1 MVDDL
6 TGVVIRAATLDDA
19 MAIAGVHVA
28 SWRQAY
34 AGLIDE
40 EYLAQLDVG
49 SRAAWWQ
56 QVLDDNH
63 STQVWVAEDDGE
75 VVGFA
80 SLGPSLD
87 EDAAR
92 ETMQVYTLY
101 LDPAAWGR
109 GAARSLI
116 RTVIEAVPS
125 GAPVTLWVAAGN
137 DRARHFYRR
146 NGFVDD
152 GVDRIEDFGGD
163 RVREV
168 RYRRS

>member
-1 MVDDL
+1 MVDEP
-6 TGVVIRAATLDDA
+6 TGVVIRSATPQDA
-19 MAIAGVHVA
+19 RAIADVHVT

-40 EYLAQLDVG
+40 EYLAGLDVDT
-49 SRAAWWQ
+49 RAERWRDT
-56 QVLDDNH
+56 LEGNN
-63 STQVWVAEDDGE
+63 STQVWVAQDDDH

-80 SLGPSLD
+80 SLGPSQD
-87 EDAAR
+87 EDAGR
-92 ETMQVYTLY
+92 ETMQVYALY

-116 RTVIEAVPS
+116 RMVIDAVPT
-125 GAPVTLWVAAGN
+125 GAPLTLWVAAGN

-152 GVDRIEDFGGD
+152 GVERIEEFGGD